1 VGIDV
6 RVPQNGAIGVLKH
19 MRGFMLLTFCAL
31 FLAAGAARSQGSLPA
46 AAAPDSVIEVAVL
59 PARPAQGSLI
69 QVVLRT
75 SGEAPTAITGE
86 VASEPLHFEA
96 RSDGAFRALAAVPI
110 DAPDTLR
117 LSLVLVRLSGTDTVP
132 VVIPVERGSY
142 PMERLRV
149 APKFGAPPD
158 SALAARIR
166 AEGELAR
173 GVSRRAHETPRMWSG
188 SWMRPR
194 PSRITSSFGRGREF
208 NGVVQSRHMGTDFAG
223 AKGASV
229 RAANRGIV
237 RLVADFYLAGKAV
250 YIDHGEGL
258 VTGYFHLSETMVA
271 EGDTVTRGERIG
283 LVGASG
289 RVTGPH
295 LHWIA
300 RYGTVSVNPL
310 DLLKLDEDET
320 VVEQ

>member
-1 VGIDV
+1 
-6 RVPQNGAIGVLKH
+6 
-19 MRGFMLLTFCAL
+19 MLLSFCAL
-31 FLAAGAARSQGSLPA
+31 FLATPAAGSQDSLPA
-46 AAAPDSVIEVAVL
+46 AAVAPDSVAEVAVL

-69 QVVLRT
+69 QVVLRP
-75 SGEAPTAITGE
+75 SGEAPTAITSD
-86 VASEPLHFEA
+86 VAGEPLHFEA
-96 RSDGAFRALAAVPI
+96 RPAGVFRALAAVPI

-117 LSLVLVRLSGTDTVP
+117 LSLVLLRPSRVDTVP
-132 VVIPVERGSY
+132 VVIPVQRGAY

-188 SWMRPR
+188 SWVRPR
-194 PSRITSSFGRGREF
+194 PSRITSGFGRGREF

-223 AKGASV
+223 ATGAPV

-250 YIDHGEGL
+250 YVDHGEGL
-258 VTGYFHLSETMVA
+258 VTGYFHLSEATVA
-271 EGDTVTRGERIG
+271 EGDTVSRGQRIG

-300 RYGTVSVNPL
+300 RYGTVSVNPMG
-310 DLLKLDEDET
+310 LLKIDEDET
-320 VVEQ
+320 VVER

>member
-1 VGIDV
+1 
-6 RVPQNGAIGVLKH
+6 
-19 MRGFMLLTFCAL
+19 MLLTFCAL
-31 FLAAGAARSQGSLPA
+31 FLAAGAAGSQDSLPLA
-46 AAAPDSVIEVAVL
+46 AVAPDSFTHVEVL

-69 QVVLRT
+69 QVILRVP
-75 SGEAPTAITGE
+75 GEAPTAVTGD

-96 RSDGAFRALAAVPI
+96 RSDGAYRAIAAVPI
-110 DAPDTLR
+110 DAPDTLKM
-117 LSLVLVRLSGTDTVP
+117 SLVLERLGGADTVLA
-132 VVIPVERGSY
+132 VIAVQQGTY

-194 PSRITSSFGRGREF
+194 PSRITSSFGSGREF

-223 AKGASV
+223 ARGAPV

-258 VTGYFHLSETMVA
+258 VTGYFHLSQAAVA
-271 EGDTVTRGERIG
+271 EGDTVSRGQRIG

-300 RYGTVSVNPL
+300 RYGTVSVNPMG
-310 DLLKLDEDET
+310 LLKIDQDQT
-320 VVEQ
+320 VVER